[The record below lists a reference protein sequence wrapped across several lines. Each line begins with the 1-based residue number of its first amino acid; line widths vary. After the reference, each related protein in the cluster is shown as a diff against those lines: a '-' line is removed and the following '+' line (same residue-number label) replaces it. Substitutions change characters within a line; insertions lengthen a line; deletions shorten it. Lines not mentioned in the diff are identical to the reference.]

1 MVGGAAASPTRDL
14 SAEITAFTRR
24 SSRRYNRSRTSLRDL
39 FSDLYSYA
47 LALGCVVALAASFV
61 AGLQGEIISR
71 GTAGR
76 VTVSGHWPLI
86 PAPVLWAL
94 LVYAA
99 LAAVMTLSRRLGPIT
114 VQGPEGQW
122 WLPLPVDR
130 RPMVL
135 PPFLRRCIVG
145 GVASGAAFLP
155 FSVLTSVER
164 SFPGHLLA
172 SATFGAVGVVA
183 IALAGLMQL
192 EIMSHRAGRL
202 ASAAALVPC
211 AVLPCVAASP
221 WPLAIA
227 VLAAVLLLGIVGSR
241 AGQVRGADLIRGGA
255 VAGHAASSL
264 FFMDTNEL
272 FRSLHGAG
280 QRGDARRAARFYAK
294 PARGPFGALVRAD
307 IVAFVRLHPSLTVPV
322 VWLGVIIAVLLVD
335 YGLPALAQ
343 IAVIAIAGCAVASS
357 AGTVA
362 RRTVLVP
369 GLDTLLPVPLAFIRA
384 SRTLMPALAL
394 SLWMA
399 CLGGVLVLLGVAG
412 PALILLGA
420 LAGIGMGAG
429 AVRGAARPVSDWSVP
444 PVETPFGPLPQAQL
458 VTLFHGLDVTMLALA
473 PVLVSVYVGGV
484 HPVTVMVQGLISAGA
499 LAAVLFRSR

>member
-1 MVGGAAASPTRDL
+1 
-14 SAEITAFTRR
+14 
-24 SSRRYNRSRTSLRDL
+24 
-39 FSDLYSYA
+39 
-47 LALGCVVALAASFV
+47 
-61 AGLQGEIISR
+61 
-71 GTAGR
+71 
-76 VTVSGHWPLI
+76 
-86 PAPVLWAL
+86 
-94 LVYAA
+94 
-99 LAAVMTLSRRLGPIT
+99 
-114 VQGPEGQW
+114 
-122 WLPLPVDR
+122 
-130 RPMVL
+130 
-135 PPFLRRCIVG
+135 
-145 GVASGAAFLP
+145 
-155 FSVLTSVER
+155 
-164 SFPGHLLA
+164 
-172 SATFGAVGVVA
+172 
-183 IALAGLMQL
+183 
-192 EIMSHRAGRL
+192 
-202 ASAAALVPC
+202 
-211 AVLPCVAASP
+211 
-221 WPLAIA
+221 
-227 VLAAVLLLGIVGSR
+227 
-241 AGQVRGADLIRGGA
+241 
-255 VAGHAASSL
+255 
-264 FFMDTNEL
+264 MDTNEL
-272 FRSLHGAG
+272 FRSLHGAR
-280 QRGDARRAARFYAK
+280 QRGDARRAARVYAK

-307 IVAFVRLHPSLTVPV
+307 IVAFVRLHPSLTEPV
-322 VWLGVIIAVLLVD
+322 VWFAVIIAVLLVD
-335 YGLPALAQ
+335 HGLPALAQ

-362 RRTVLVP
+362 RQTVLIP